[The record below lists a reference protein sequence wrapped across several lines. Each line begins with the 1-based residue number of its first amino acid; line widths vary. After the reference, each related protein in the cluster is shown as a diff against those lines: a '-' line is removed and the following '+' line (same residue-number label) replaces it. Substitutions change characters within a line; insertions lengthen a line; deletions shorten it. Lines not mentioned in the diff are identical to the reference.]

1 MRDAHEVK
9 IVFSLTCV
17 LRIAATALSIAS
29 AGGFAAAIAAEQKEL
44 PCNDDAM
51 IVFDASGSM
60 AGNVGQGI
68 ATTIPR
74 IDEARHAL
82 AEVVPSATIFR
93 RVGLITYGPGPYQ
106 QCNVHL
112 DLKPTANA
120 GAIIMRTVNALT
132 PGGRTPLASAVEQA
146 ATVLDYKQKPGVIV
160 VVTDGEETCGGA
172 PCDLGKQL
180 HAAAKQL
187 TIHVIGYRV
196 KDFSW
201 TGEQSILDVRC
212 LAEQNGG
219 LYIAAESK
227 EDLIEALRK
236 TLDCPMVTKRASPPP
251 SQSYLDIIRLASQ
264 GALHR
269 PNH

>member
-1 MRDAHEVK
+1 MA
-9 IVFSLTCV
+9 SLTSG
-17 LRIAATALSIAS
+17 LRL
-29 AGGFAAAIAAEQKEL
+29 AAIALAIGTGGGIAAAGAAEPDAR

-68 ATTIPR
+68 GTTLPR

-82 AEVVPSATIFR
+82 AEVLPSATKFR

-120 GAIIMRTVNALT
+120 TAAIMQTVNALT
-132 PGGRTPLASAVEQA
+132 PGGRTPLSSAVEQA
-146 ATVLDYKQKPGVIV
+146 ATVLDYKHKPGVIV
-160 VVTDGEETCGGA
+160 MITDGEETCGGA
-172 PCDLGKQL
+172 PCDLGKEL

-219 LYIAAESK
+219 LYITAETK
-227 EDLIEALRK
+227 EDLVEALRR
-236 TLDCPMVTKRASPPP
+236 TLDCPMVTERTSPQGDGLPSASE
-251 SQSYLDIIRLASQ
+251 SVRLASQ
-264 GALHR
+264 SAKH
-269 PNH
+269 

>member
-1 MRDAHEVK
+1 MR
-9 IVFSLTCV
+9 IVVSLHFV
-17 LRIAATALSIAS
+17 LRLAVLVLAIGGVS
-29 AGGFAAAIAAEQKEL
+29 GFAAAIAAEQKES

-82 AEVVPSATIFR
+82 AEVLPSATKFR

-120 GAIIMRTVNALT
+120 GAIIMQTVNALT

-146 ATVLDYKQKPGVIV
+146 AEVLDYRNKPGVIV

-172 PCDLGKQL
+172 PCDLGKKL

-219 LYIAAESK
+219 LYIAAETEGRPGRGLK
-227 EDLIEALRK
+227 EN
-236 TLDCPMVTKRASPPP
+236 P
-251 SQSYLDIIRLASQ
+251 RLSDDDATRCAA
-264 GALHR
+264 GTHR
-269 PNH
+269 TPISRSFGLPHRGRCAVPNH

>member
-1 MRDAHEVK
+1 VALISVRLEG
-9 IVFSLTCV
+9 SLKSLFRLAV
-17 LRIAATALSIAS
+17 IALAIGAS
-29 AGGFAAAIAAEQKEL
+29 SSSAIAGEPDER

-82 AEVVPSATIFR
+82 AEVLPSATKFR

-132 PGGRTPLASAVEQA
+132 PSGRTPLASSVEQA
-146 ATVLDYKQKPGVIV
+146 AEVLDYRNKPGVIV
-160 VVTDGEETCGGA
+160 VITDGEETCGGS
-172 PCDLGKQL
+172 PCDLGKRL

-187 TIHVIGYRV
+187 TVHVIGYHV
-196 KDFSW
+196 KDFFW

-219 LYIAAESK
+219 LYIGAETK
-227 EDLIEALRK
+227 EELIEALRR
-236 TLDCPMVTKRASPPP
+236 TLDCPMVTQRDLPPP

-264 GALHR
+264 GVLRRSAH
-269 PNH
+269 

>member
-1 MRDAHEVK
+1 V
-9 IVFSLTCV
+9 VSLTFL
-17 LRIAATALSIAS
+17 LRLAAIALTIGGG
-29 AGGFAAAIAAEQKEL
+29 GGFSAAIAAEPKES
-44 PCNDDAM
+44 PCDDDAM

-82 AEVVPSATIFR
+82 AEVLPSATKFR

-120 GAIIMRTVNALT
+120 GAFIMRTVNALT
-132 PGGRTPLASAVEQA
+132 PAGRTPLASAVEQA
-146 ATVLDYKQKPGVIV
+146 AEVLDYQHKPGVIV

-172 PCDLGKQL
+172 PCELGKEL

-227 EDLIEALRK
+227 EDLVEALRK
-236 TLDCPMVTKRASPPP
+236 TLDCPMVTRRVSPPP
-251 SQSYLDIIRLASQ
+251 AQSYFEIVRLASRGRCVVPIIERCQ
-264 GALHR
+264 AL
-269 PNH
+269 P

>member
-1 MRDAHEVK
+1 VALIAVRLEG
-9 IVFSLTCV
+9 SLKSLFRLAV
-17 LRIAATALSIAS
+17 IALAISAS
-29 AGGFAAAIAAEQKEL
+29 SSSAIAGEPDERT
-44 PCNDDAM
+44 CNDDAM

-82 AEVVPSATIFR
+82 AAVLPSATRFR

-132 PGGRTPLASAVEQA
+132 PSGRTPLASSVEQA
-146 ATVLDYKQKPGVIV
+146 AEVLDYRNKPGVIV
-160 VVTDGEETCGGA
+160 VITDGEETCGGS
-172 PCDLGKQL
+172 PCDLGKRL

-187 TIHVIGYRV
+187 TIHVIGYHV
-196 KDFSW
+196 KDFFW

-219 LYIAAESK
+219 LYIGAETK
-227 EDLIEALRK
+227 EELIEALRR
-236 TLDCPMVTKRASPPP
+236 TLDCPMVTQRDLPPP

-264 GALHR
+264 GALRRSAH
-269 PNH
+269 

>member
-1 MRDAHEVK
+1 MRTQAK
-9 IVFSLTCV
+9 IVVSLNSV
-17 LRIAATALSIAS
+17 LRFAALALAVWSAS
-29 AGGFAAAIAAEQKEL
+29 GFARTIAAEQKES

-82 AEVVPSATIFR
+82 AEVLPSATKFR

-132 PGGRTPLASAVEQA
+132 PGGRTPLASAVQQA
-146 ATVLDYKQKPGVIV
+146 AEVLDYRNKPGVIV

-180 HAAAKQL
+180 HATAKQL
-187 TIHVIGYRV
+187 TIHVIGYHV
-196 KDFSW
+196 KDFFW

-219 LYIAAESK
+219 LYIGAETK
-227 EDLIEALRK
+227 ADLVEALRR
-236 TLDCPMVTKRASPPP
+236 TLDCPMVTQRALPQP
-251 SQSYLDIIRLASQ
+251 SHSYLDIVRLASQ
-264 GALHR
+264 GALRR

>member
-1 MRDAHEVK
+1 MTYARSKAS
-9 IVFSLTCV
+9 SLMPV
-17 LRIAATALSIAS
+17 RLAAVALAMG
-29 AGGFAAAIAAEQKEL
+29 AVGGLAAAGATEQEVR

-68 ATTIPR
+68 GTTIPR

-82 AEVVPSATIFR
+82 AEVLPSATKFR

-112 DLKPTANA
+112 DFKPTANA
-120 GAIIMRTVNALT
+120 GAIIMSAVNALT
-132 PGGRTPLASAVEQA
+132 PAGRTPLTSAVEQA
-146 ATVLDYKQKPGVIV
+146 ATVLDYQHKPGVIV
-160 VVTDGEETCGGA
+160 VITDGEETCGGS
-172 PCDLGKQL
+172 PCDLGKEL

-212 LAEQNGG
+212 LAEHNGG
-219 LYIAAESK
+219 LYIAAESG

-236 TLDCPMVTKRASPPP
+236 TLDCPMMTQRFAPSRDGLPPT
-251 SQSYLDIIRLASQ
+251 SDMRLASQ
-264 GALHR
+264 SAKR
-269 PNH
+269 